1 MNHEKS
7 CGAVIYRKEKNEF
20 RYLLV
25 QSMSGVYGFPKGH
38 MEGTETE
45 RETALRE
52 IFEETALHITFTEGF
67 RSTESYL
74 LPDKNDTSKEVVYFL
89 AAFPEQQMRLREGE
103 ILSAAFFS
111 LAEALSL
118 LSHPGRKRVLTEA
131 DAFLKAP
138 V

>member
-7 CGAVIYRKEKNEF
+7 CGAVIYKKDKNDF

-52 IFEETALHITFTEGF
+52 IFEETGLHITFTEDF
-67 RSTESYL
+67 RSTESYM
-74 LPDKNDTSKEVVYFL
+74 LPDKEDTSKTVIYFL
-89 AAFPEQQMRLREGE
+89 AAFPEQEMRLRERE
-103 ILSAAFFS
+103 ILSAAFYS
-111 LAEALSL
+111 LSEALPL
-118 LSHPGRKRVLTEA
+118 FSHPGRKRVLTEA
-131 DAFLKAP
+131 DAFLKTH